1 MKRPTHVLS
10 ALALLVLAPGA
21 RADSLNG
28 LRSSV
33 ARVGDVNGDGVP
45 DLAVASRDRDRPER
59 VWILSGK
66 DGARLLEVSG
76 SATGDRFGSQL
87 VEVGDW
93 DRDGAADLLVVARP
107 RRFQDAPG
115 SLGYRRVVSGR
126 SGRTLAEF
134 PGSDPVGGTRD
145 LDGDG
150 HVDLLLVLESMDTH
164 RTAIVVRSSRDNSDI
179 LRVRGH
185 TPIARADALM
195 VEALAWMDD
204 IDGDGRPD
212 FAAARSRG
220 LQGAQLDGVHVSYE
234 VMAISGD
241 TGRALW
247 RTPPDAQST
256 ERAALLTLIGDT
268 NADGVGELV
277 GAVEDG
283 WLRLF
288 DGKSGSIRWTRIL
301 PRHVLYSLGSSLDR
315 AGDVDR
321 DGVEDCILSANES
334 FFFDAGLCQLVSGK
348 TGEILRALPE
358 DENFGFDA
366 CGLGDVNGDG
376 VPDFAVGAERQRGWT
391 PDDSSEPAVQ
401 VRSGKDASIL
411 WMRRHVDLRK

>member
-10 ALALLVLAPGA
+10 VLALLAVTTDVH
-21 RADSLNG
+21 ADAFNG
-28 LRSSV
+28 LQSSV

-66 DGARLLEVSG
+66 DGGRLLELTG
-76 SATGDRFGSQL
+76 RAPGDRFGSQL

-93 DRDGAADLLVVARP
+93 DRDGAADVLVVARP
-107 RRFQDAPG
+107 RPAANAPG
-115 SLGYRRVVSGR
+115 PVGYRRVVSGR
-126 SGRTLAEF
+126 SGQTLAEF
-134 PGSDPVGGTRD
+134 PGSDPVGGSRD

-150 HVDLLLVLESMDTH
+150 HVDLLLVLESVDTH
-164 RTAIVVRSSRDNSDI
+164 STSIVVRSSRDNSDLI
-179 LRVRGH
+179 RVPGH
-185 TPIARADALM
+185 TPNARADALM
-195 VEALAWMDD
+195 VEALAWIDD
-204 IDGDGRPD
+204 IDGDGRAD
-212 FAAARSRG
+212 FATARSRG
-220 LQGAQLDGVHVSYE
+220 LQGAQVDGVNVTYE
-234 VMAISGD
+234 WMAISGR

-247 RTPPDAQST
+247 RTPQDAQST
-256 ERAALLTLIGDT
+256 VRASQLARIGDT
-268 NADGVGELV
+268 NADGIGELV
-277 GAVEDG
+277 GVVEDG
-283 WLRLF
+283 WLRLL
-288 DGKSGSIRWTRIL
+288 DGKSGSIRWTRTL

-315 AGDVDR
+315 VGDVDR
-321 DGVEDCILSANES
+321 DGVEDCVIGANES
-334 FFFDAGLCQLVSGK
+334 FFFDAGLCELVSGK
-348 TGEILRALPE
+348 TGEIIRALPE
-358 DENFGFDA
+358 DANFGFDA